1 MIEYLQNTK
10 DMKKPSTPKAK
21 KKGKNTKCYEH
32 SKEWTVYVEG
42 IGNVKCRRMCSKDER
57 ETINYL
63 LHQEGARPSGRS
75 EIVHIQLDE

>member
-1 MIEYLQNTK
+1 
-10 DMKKPSTPKAK
+10 MKKSKKPQAK
-21 KKGKNTKCYEH
+21 KKGKSTKCYEH

-63 LHQEGARPSGRS
+63 LHQEGAKPSGRS
-75 EIVHIQLDE
+75 EVVYIQLDE